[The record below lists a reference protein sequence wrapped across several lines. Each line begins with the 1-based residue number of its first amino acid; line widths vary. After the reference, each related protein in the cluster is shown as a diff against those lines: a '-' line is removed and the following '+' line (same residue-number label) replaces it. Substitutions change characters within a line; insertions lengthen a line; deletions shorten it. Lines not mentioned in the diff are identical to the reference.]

1 MLFFFTF
8 LKQKTSS
15 IFLEAESAIVSSCR
29 VLHKTFLDEN
39 LLISFTFDLE
49 LLSIHFH
56 LIFSLCFVSNF
67 PATLKTTS
75 LFFIPYRSFLFVD
88 FTISIFPSLSGL
100 IGTSRGGLNHPE
112 EIHGTNCSGTNCS
125 FFFLLLGVD
134 ELTGQRSWHGYLPLL
149 VTHGNGEVVAI
160 ASIFAF
166 LKPSLGTVG

>member
-125 FFFLLLGVD
+125 FFFFFLAWTNLLGRD
-134 ELTGQRSWHGYLPLL
+134 HGM
-149 VTHGNGEVVAI
+149 AI
-160 ASIFAF
+160 FRC
-166 LKPSLGTVG
+166 L